1 MNSIL
6 GWMMALG
13 AVVLGGW
20 QWGWQGVVLAVT
32 CIVFWL
38 LLQFNR
44 AVRVMRMA
52 AARPVGT
59 VDSAVML
66 HSKLHPGMRML
77 EVLPLT
83 RSLGKALEEEHEV
96 FEWGDESGARVR
108 VEMHGGRISRLSLL
122 RDWTGDSS

>member
-1 MNSIL
+1 MNPLI
-6 GWMMALG
+6 GWTLTAAAL
-13 AVVLGGW
+13 AAGW
-20 QWGWQGVVLAVT
+20 LAYGWPGLVLAVT

-77 EVLPLT
+77 EILPLT
-83 RSLGKALEEEHEV
+83 RSLGKAHEGAEEV
-96 FEWGDESGARVR
+96 YEWADESGARVMIQMR
-108 VEMHGGRISRLSLL
+108 SGRISELSLH
-122 RDWTGDSS
+122 RN

>member
-1 MNSIL
+1 MNSVL
-6 GWMMALG
+6 GWTLALG

-77 EVLPLT
+77 EILPLT
-83 RSLGKALEEEHEV
+83 RSLGKAHEGAEEV
-96 FEWGDESGARVR
+96 YEWADESGARVMIQMR
-108 VEMHGGRISRLSLL
+108 SGRISELSLH
-122 RDWTGDSS
+122 RN